1 MLHSVSQDVNYVYNF
16 IYLINEHHIAELAL
30 KKILYMILLGTRKQK
45 RSNPIVMV
53 VGVKFWRVK

>member
-30 KKILYMILLGTRKQK
+30 KKK
-45 RSNPIVMV
+45 IVHDSFRD
-53 VGVKFWRVK
+53 KETETK

>member
-16 IYLINEHHIAELAL
+16 IHLINEHNIAELAL
-30 KKILYMILLGTRKQK
+30 KKILYMILLGARKQK